1 MKSGA
6 DGPSNAVISWRP
18 MAVFAAAIV
27 FVIAF
32 AMRLP
37 PDRTIIASSIAAL
50 MVFGGFFFASRSNEK
65 DKNRRFDSV

>member
-6 DGPSNAVISWRP
+6 DGPSNAVISWMP

-37 PDRTIIASSIAAL
+37 PDRTIIASALAAL
-50 MVFGGFFFASRSNEK
+50 MVFGGFFFSSRSNEK

>member
-6 DGPSNAVISWRP
+6 DGPSNAVISWML

-27 FVIAF
+27 FIIAF

-37 PDRTIIASSIAAL
+37 PDRTITASALAAL
-50 MVFGGFFFASRSNEK
+50 MVDFSSPHIVM
-65 DKNRRFDSV
+65 RRIRTEDSILFR